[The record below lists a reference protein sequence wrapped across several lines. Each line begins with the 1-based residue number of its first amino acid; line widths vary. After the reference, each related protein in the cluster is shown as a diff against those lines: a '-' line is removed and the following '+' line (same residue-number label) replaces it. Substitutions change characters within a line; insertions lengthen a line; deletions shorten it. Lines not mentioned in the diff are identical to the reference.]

1 MSKLLSCVLLLGVVC
16 VACAEEKTW
25 RDAFAVNEQDLVS
38 SGKSTYFILDPGYQ
52 LVFAG
57 EDDGKKTELVVTVTN
72 DTKKIG
78 NVETRV
84 VEERETADGKLVE
97 VSRNYFAMD
106 KTTKDVYYFGE
117 DVDMYKDGKVLNHEG
132 SWVAGTNGAKYGL
145 AVPGE
150 PKVGDRYIME
160 VAPGVAMDRAEIKSI
175 TEGVKVPAG
184 KFQKCLKV
192 KETSALNA
200 KESGQKY
207 YAPGVGLLRDGDL
220 KLVNYGMAK

>member
-1 MSKLLSCVLLLGVVC
+1 
-16 VACAEEKTW
+16 
-25 RDAFAVNEQDLVS
+25 VNEQDLVS